1 MATLQKYKQYPCAL
15 QLMQT
20 PLMSAEQKAL
30 VDMIISVSAD
40 NMTEKERLRLASIVA
55 AYAGVQFS
63 AVSVISVTAANSSR
77 VRVELPKSAKDRLL
91 SGFQARDPRLFE
103 FFNELGPDALL
114 RIEEARFQQPRF
126 AAVTDISEKGL
137 ENIIVTSM
145 TGRPWPDAPLVGEG
159 TGWLHGVT
167 PDYAREW
174 CVDLAH
180 LTVFLSATQPKMIG
194 ALDLARDSPTR
205 RQFLSRLLNEV
216 GKRGVVDV
224 LRNGVKHGAHEVT
237 LFYATPSAGNEKATA
252 LNAENRFS
260 VTRQLRYSRDETM
273 RA

>member
-1 MATLQKYKQYPCAL
+1 M
-15 QLMQT
+15 
-20 PLMSAEQKAL
+20 
-30 VDMIISVSAD
+30 
-40 NMTEKERLRLASIVA
+40 
-55 AYAGVQFS
+55 
-63 AVSVISVTAANSSR
+63 
-77 VRVELPKSAKDRLL
+77 
-91 SGFQARDPRLFE
+91 
-103 FFNELGPDALL
+103 

-237 LFYATPSAGNEKATA
+237 LFYATPSAENEKATA

-273 RA
+273 RALDLGLFINGLPLRPSSSRIVSPNKPSPTPSSNTSATAIRVSRSSRLGAALCILPLMIPKCECAQSWQEKALGSYPLIRAGTMVREIRPIHMA

>member
-1 MATLQKYKQYPCAL
+1 VSLEKAHIIPWSQTRDHSPANLIVLCANCHTRSHVEKWAVATLQKYKQYPCAL

-126 AAVTDISEKGL
+126 AAVTDISEKDSK
-137 ENIIVTSM
+137 TS
-145 TGRPWPDAPLVGEG
+145 L
-159 TGWLHGVT
+159 
-167 PDYAREW
+167 
-174 CVDLAH
+174 
-180 LTVFLSATQPKMIG
+180 
-194 ALDLARDSPTR
+194 
-205 RQFLSRLLNEV
+205 
-216 GKRGVVDV
+216 
-224 LRNGVKHGAHEVT
+224 
-237 LFYATPSAGNEKATA
+237 
-252 LNAENRFS
+252 
-260 VTRQLRYSRDETM
+260 
-273 RA
+273 